1 MRPTGLL
8 TDRYELTMLD
18 AALQDGSGGRRCV
31 FEVFARSL
39 PEGRGY
45 GVVAGTHRLLD
56 ALGRF
61 SFGDEDL
68 RYLDDAGVV
77 SAGTL
82 DWLATYRFTGDIY
95 GYREGELYVP
105 DSPVLTVV
113 GSFAEA
119 VLLES
124 LVLSI
129 LNHDSAVA
137 SAAARMVQAAGGRP
151 LMEFGSRRTHE
162 DAAVDAARA
171 AALVGF
177 AGTSNLEAGRRHGMP
192 TLGTS
197 AHAFTLLHADEAS
210 AFAAQVAAQGSGTT
224 LLVDTYDVADG
235 VERAIRA
242 GGPQLGGIRID
253 SGDLAAHAAAAR
265 EQLDAAGL
273 TETRIVVSGD
283 LDEYRIAALAN
294 APIDAYGVGTSVV
307 TGSGAPAAGMVYK
320 LVARQRGTTGAL
332 EGVAKSGGQKATV
345 GGQKTASR
353 QLVDGVATAEVLQ
366 PWGSPPGP
374 DARPLQTSLV
384 IDGRFIDQP
393 GLEEATSH
401 HRAALAELSPEA
413 RSLQTTRPGLPTR
426 LLTDPPLADAA
437 QPPPTPS
444 ATPEKIR

>member
-1 MRPTGLL
+1 MRSTGLL

-18 AALQDGSGGRRCV
+18 AALQDGSGDRRCV

-61 SFGDEDL
+61 SFGEEEL
-68 RYLDDAGVV
+68 RYLDAAGIV
-77 SAGTL
+77 STRTL
-82 DWLATYRFTGDIY
+82 DWLAAYRFAGDIY

-105 DSPVLTVV
+105 DSPILTVV

-162 DAAVDAARA
+162 DAAVAAARA
-171 AALVGF
+171 AVLVGF
-177 AGTSNLEAGRRHGMP
+177 AGTSNLEAGRRHDVP

-197 AHAFTLLHADEAS
+197 AHAFTLLHDDEAG
-210 AFAAQVAAQGSGTT
+210 AFATQVATQGSGTT
-224 LLVDTYDVADG
+224 LLVDTYDVAHG

-242 GGPQLGGIRID
+242 AGPQLGGIRID
-253 SGDLAAHAAAAR
+253 SGDLAAHAIASRA
-265 EQLDAAGL
+265 QLDAAGC
-273 TETRIVVSGD
+273 TQTRIVVSGD
-283 LDEYRIAALAN
+283 LDEYRIADLAD

-320 LVARQRGTTGAL
+320 LVARQHGATGDL
-332 EGVAKSGGQKATV
+332 EEVAKSGGDKATV
-345 GGQKTASR
+345 GGQKAASR
-353 QLVDGVATAEVLQ
+353 QLVDGIATAEVLQ
-366 PWGSPPGP
+366 PWGSPPDP
-374 DARPLQTSLV
+374 DARPLQTPLV
-384 IDGRFIDQP
+384 IDGQP
-393 GLEEATSH
+393 VEQPDLEAATAH
-401 HRAALAELSPEA
+401 HRAAIAELSPEA
-413 RSLQTTRPGLPTR
+413 RSLQARRPGFPTR
-426 LLTDPPLADAA
+426 LLADAPLE
-437 QPPPTPS
+437 QPTRPT
-444 ATPEKIR
+444 ATPEGIR